1 MSELNIDEIRREW
14 SEFSRRVES
23 ATSISTEELRRTM
36 HSDSRV
42 LRRYGWI
49 NIIGGAALIPFVLWY
64 VAHHYG
70 FGVFF
75 WLFAAG
81 LAVALVFSIYQ
92 IVIYHRAG
100 RFDRGVV
107 QHAAAVVRYMRMERI
122 MTVAVYVYMFC
133 LLMYMLV
140 SNLFGDGGVDDM
152 SMFVK
157 YLAASVAIFAAGVF
171 VSLRIMRWEQGK
183 LRRLSDAMRRLEEFL
198 DDEACGESSDNSDNS
213 DNTDN
218 MDNTDNTG
226 NTYN

>member
-23 ATSISTEELRRTM
+23 ATSVSTEMLRRAM
-36 HSDSRV
+36 RSDSRV

-49 NIIGGAALIPFVLWY
+49 NIIGGAAIIPFVLWY

-70 FGVFF
+70 FGTFF

-81 LAVALVFSIYQ
+81 LAVAFVFSIYQ

-100 RFDRGVV
+100 RFDKGVV
-107 QHAAAVVRYMRMERI
+107 QHAAAVVRYMRVERV

-140 SNLFGDGGVDDM
+140 ANIFGDGGTEDM
-152 SMFVK
+152 AVLIRC
-157 YLAASVAIFAAGVF
+157 LAASVAIFAAGVF
-171 VSLRIMRWEQGK
+171 ISLRIMRWEQGK
-183 LRRLSDAMRRLEEFL
+183 LRRLSDAMRSLEEFL
-198 DDEACGESSDNSDNS
+198 DEQADGEEVESADKEDN
-213 DNTDN
+213 
-218 MDNTDNTG
+218 
-226 NTYN
+226 